1 MGCIECRKGKDE
13 EAGEKDRLLEGAGRQ
28 YCVPYPERAVDRHIH
43 VRVQHGR
50 PGPSPPP
57 PLYHSTDTRD
67 SSELQVGGTLKSK
80 VSRTLGDYASDKD
93 IKTRKGQ
100 EILTKLC
107 RAYRWKNDIEDTSQ
121 EFLAQMDRL
130 YMECQLHLTALASRG
145 DVESKREADVIVNE
159 MVALRNHWGPGLLPN
174 STCNAFV
181 REKIHLT
188 LGVEQRQFRIECTQY
203 FEPVPVS
210 SLETGNPNE
219 PLKLYRFSVYEHE
232 RCVLRYYLHRFKA
245 TITHHVLLESKS
257 RQIHSYGPEL
267 PSYWDIRQHLLEA
280 VYSRLND
287 VLEDSDYLQNT
298 DISHP
303 EEYMLKGPEVVSSE
317 RESRRRSNE
326 KREDS
331 ALCSGLLNSD
341 EDVY

>member
-1 MGCIECRKGKDE
+1 MGCIECKGGDE
-13 EAGEKDRLLEGAGRQ
+13 LGLGAGEKDHLLAGSRRQ
-28 YCVPYPERAVDRHIH
+28 YSVAYPEHPVDRHVH
-43 VRVQHGR
+43 VAHSCLR
-50 PGPSPPP
+50 PPP
-57 PLYHSTDTRD
+57 VDRYTRD
-67 SSELQVGGTLKSK
+67 SNELQVGGALKSK
-80 VSRTLGDYASDKD
+80 VSRTFGDYASDKD

-107 RAYRWKNDIEDTSQ
+107 RAYRWKNDIEEPSQ
-121 EFLAQMDRL
+121 EFLALVSRL

-145 DVESKREADVIVNE
+145 DVESKREADAIVNE
-159 MVALRNHWGPGLLPN
+159 MLALRNYWGPGLLPN

-181 REKIHLT
+181 RERIPLT

-219 PLKLYRFSVYEHE
+219 PLKLYRFTVYEHD

-245 TITHHVLLESKS
+245 TAIHHVLLENKS
-257 RQIHSYGPEL
+257 RQIHSYGPEV

-287 VLEDSDYLQNT
+287 MLEDSDCLQT
-298 DISHP
+298 VGVSHP
-303 EEYMLKGPEVVSSE
+303 EEYVLKGPEVVSSE
-317 RESRRRSNE
+317 RESRRWNRRVNE
-326 KREDS
+326 RREDS
-331 ALCSGLLNSD
+331 ALSSSLMASD